1 MTQSTS
7 YFISEIL
14 EDACLN
20 EASDIH
26 FYPNEQKVDIFYR
39 IYGTRQYKQSIT
51 PKQYNV
57 LLTYIKFSANM
68 DIAEQRKPQDGI
80 FSFKTTMGDQYS
92 LRLSTLPMI
101 PLESLSIRIIP
112 LEQIPILEKLI
123 LFPYQ
128 INELKSCL
136 QHKNGMIVLSGPT
149 GSGKSTT
156 MYALIEHLVRSN
168 AYQVITLEDPVE
180 RKLDTVIQVEINE
193 KAGITYQ
200 AGLKAALRHDPD
212 VLLIGEIRDKETAKY
227 AIRAALTGHLVLT
240 TVHAKNTVS
249 TIDRLMEFGIS
260 KHELDQTL
268 IAIATVQLLN
278 ITRGNQ
284 MARRAAIV
292 ELLYDCQLNEALQ
305 GRITTVQQNRS
316 LEYLTEKAN
325 FYGFTQKDK

>member
-7 YFISEIL
+7 YFISRIL
-14 EDACLN
+14 EDACAR

-26 FYPNEQKVDIFYR
+26 FYPNEDKVDIYYR
-39 IYGTRQYKQSIT
+39 LYGIRQSMSSIT

-80 FSFKTTMGDQYS
+80 FSFTTARGEQFS
-92 LRLSTLPMI
+92 LRLSTLPMH

-112 LEQIPILEKLI
+112 LEQIPILENLL

-128 INELKSCL
+128 INELKSCMK
-136 QHKNGMIVLSGPT
+136 HKNGMIVLSGPT

-156 MYALIEHLVRSN
+156 MYALIEYLVRHN
-168 AYQVITLEDPVE
+168 AYQVITLEDPIE

-212 VLLIGEIRDKETAKY
+212 VLLIGEIRDKETAKF
-227 AIRAALTGHLVLT
+227 AVRAALTGHLVLT
-240 TVHAKNTVS
+240 TVHARNTIR
-249 TIDRLMEFGIS
+249 TIDRLVEFGIS
-260 KHELDQTL
+260 KHELEQTL
-268 IAIATVQLLN
+268 VAIASVQLLN
-278 ITRGNQ
+278 ITKADNVF
-284 MARRAAIV
+284 RRAAII
-292 ELLYDCQLNEALQ
+292 ELLHESALDNALLGTMTEIQ
-305 GRITTVQQNRS
+305 RNKS
-316 LEYLTEKAN
+316 FKYLTEKAYL
-325 FYGFTQKDK
+325 YGFARED